1 MVNFKMHFKPVNFDL
16 NVRTVTSIVLWLDLI
31 VCSCVSL
38 VHLSQAQAEFC
49 LNKSKDCSFHFHI
62 VECLLTNVF
71 VTLIALYGNRHKKPA
86 LFFPYIV
93 IKVLFIITLVFLM
106 IYRAE
111 FTRTDSTSEFHN
123 WLPAPI
129 DLANGIALFI
139 FFAFQFYAVSVMIL
153 SYKKTVEI
161 LSACRPGNKTFKSV
175 VSIWIGDDSRTNM
188 NMHSNDSTCIIE
200 TESR

>member
-1 MVNFKMHFKPVNFDL
+1 MHFKPLNFDL

-31 VCSCVSL
+31 VCTCVSL
-38 VHLSQAQAEFC
+38 VHLSEAHAEYC
-49 LNKSKDCSFHFHI
+49 LNLNKSKDCSFHFHI

-71 VTLIALYGNRHKKPA
+71 LTLIALYGNRHKKPA

-93 IKVLFIITLVFLM
+93 CKVVFIITLVFLM

-111 FTRTDSTSEFHN
+111 FTSTDSTSEFPN
-123 WLPAPI
+123 WLPTLI
-129 DLANGIALFI
+129 DLPNGIALFI

-161 LSACRPGNKTFKSV
+161 LSACRPGKTFKSV